1 MLVSSH
7 TYTLH
12 SAALRC
18 AALRCA
24 VSQTSPTQ
32 RSAVQS
38 WNRVTGSVIMAGS
51 GWVSGRSYNEQTRCC
66 DPVPAEQHYNGLIH
80 CTKVS
85 SVRPLAPSKHA
96 LTASQLVLT
105 PHKFICQDL
114 LHHATVFKR
123 PPPHRRAG
131 DNVTTGNKR
140 AIFKAS
146 VTPASSTGVAALL
159 DVKLES
165 QI

>member
-1 MLVSSH
+1 MCARAGTESAGHRVSNYS
-7 TYTLH
+7 
-12 SAALRC
+12 
-18 AALRCA
+18 
-24 VSQTSPTQ
+24 
-32 RSAVQS
+32 
-38 WNRVTGSVIMAGS
+38 RVGS
-51 GWVSGRSYNEQTRCC
+51 GQVSGQSYIWP
-66 DPVPAEQHYNGLIH
+66 DPVLWPGSQQNNKLIH
-80 CTKVS
+80 CTEVS
-85 SVRPLAPSKHA
+85 FVRPLAPSKHA

-146 VTPASSTGVAALL
+146 VTPASTTGVAALV

-165 QI
+165 QIWSRWLQWLRK